1 MPDLCLDMRTV
12 VKVDRRMNHEH
23 TADELKWLAANA
35 RFYKVERLIHSRERD
50 PDRPQEVVFRSKDLD
65 ALRRAA
71 RKVALAELKA
81 RVFAD
86 LHAHGLVADARVEL
100 RQAS

>member
-1 MPDLCLDMRTV
+1 MD
-12 VKVDRRMNHEH
+12 HEH

-35 RFYKVERLIHSRERD
+35 RFYELERLIHSRTRN
-50 PDRPQEVVFRSKDLD
+50 PDRPHEVMFRSKDLD

-81 RVFAD
+81 PVFAGD
-86 LHAHGLVADARVEL
+86 PCHGMVAAARAEL
-100 RQAS
+100 RQSV